1 MRFRLPPESLNICPV
16 GLAVRIWEFHSQEAG
31 STPVPDTVA
40 IAQLVEQWIVVP
52 QVEGFKS
59 P

>member
-1 MRFRLPPESLNICPV
+1 MWFGIHIESLNICPV

-31 STPVPDTVA
+31 STPVPDAVA

-52 QVEGFKS
+52 PVEGFKS